1 MLKFMMMVGI
11 PASGKSTFA
20 ELLAEQDDAIL
31 LSSDV
36 VGKELHGEDNERN
49 NEEVF
54 ALMFERTVEA
64 LMQGKSVVYDATNI
78 NRNRRIGLLQRLNRT
93 FKATGAMKFVYYINT
108 AVEVALLDNGL
119 RGKPVPPFVIERSY
133 KSLNVP
139 IKEEGWDD
147 VYIIQRQ
154 EGVFDIEDR
163 KDIMKIVQSGG
174 THEEIMTGLMGYFPE
189 FLAMYNMPQDSKYH
203 SFSVSRHVYHVYK
216 YVFDNFDNGSEY
228 DRLVMLW
235 TALLHDIGKPYCKN
249 FESRDGEETRYANF
263 ISHENV
269 GAQIASSILAK
280 AVHND
285 DFILQVTKL
294 IQFHMVL
301 LNAGEKGKNRLRRL
315 VGDKTYEMLEILRDA
330 DTLAH

>member
-1 MLKFMMMVGI
+1 MPRFMMMVGI
-11 PASGKSTFA
+11 PASGKSSFA
-20 ELLAEQDDAIL
+20 ELLAGEHNAIL

-78 NRNRRIGLLQRLNRT
+78 NRNRRIGLLQRLNKT
-93 FKATGAMKFVYYINT
+93 FKSTSTWKFVYYINT
-108 AVEVALLDNGL
+108 PIEVALLNNGL

-147 VYIIQRQ
+147 VFIIQH
-154 EGVFDIEDR
+154 EDTTFDIQDR
-163 KDIMKIVQSGG
+163 RDIMKIVQNGG

-189 FLAMYNMPQDSKYH
+189 FLSMYNMPQDSKYH

-216 YVFDNFDNGSEY
+216 YIFDNFTNRSEY

-269 GAQIASSILAK
+269 GAQMAISILTK

-285 DFILQVTKL
+285 KFTLEVSKL
-294 IQFHMVL
+294 IQFHMTL
-301 LNAGEKGKNRLRRL
+301 LNAGEKGQKRLRRL
-315 VGDKTYEMLEILRDA
+315 VGDETYEMLEFLRDA